1 VRAYSLSHWHPEPES
16 AETLSQGR
24 PKEAAECLG
33 LLRPAQAAR
42 YLGLSPTML
51 YRYRQEAD
59 GPPFVQ

>member
-1 VRAYSLSHWHPEPES
+1 MRAYSLSHWHPEPES

-42 YLGLSPTML
+42 DPRTVAHDALPLPARG
-51 YRYRQEAD
+51 
-59 GPPFVQ
+59 